1 MTRSDIPAEGMRRRA
16 VLSLPVACIGAG
28 ALVSCSG
35 SPEVPEGWV
44 RKEKGLLSVAVPPQ
58 WQEVTVPEGA
68 QVSSWDWVL
77 QDTPDFNDSATT
89 VRLLG
94 MTEGPEAV
102 IVYPPKDAVE
112 VAETLGTVDLFGQ
125 HDPYYPKA
133 KEIEGG
139 EDEVQR
145 VDVPYGDGAGHDYL
159 LVAKDEKSGLMVVVG
174 LTGSGVTEEIISGIA
189 AGIQVLV
196 PSS

>member
-1 MTRSDIPAEGMRRRA
+1 MTRPDSAAGGVRRRS
-16 VLSLPVACIGAG
+16 VLALPFACLGAG
-28 ALVSCSG
+28 VLASCSG

-58 WQEVTVPEGA
+58 WQEVSIPEGTE
-68 QVSSWDWVL
+68 VSSWDWVL
-77 QDTPDFNDSATT
+77 QDTSDFNDSATT

-94 MTEGPEAV
+94 MSEGPEAV
-102 IVYPPKDAVE
+102 IVYPLSDAVE
-112 VAETLGTVDLFGQ
+112 AAETLGMVNMFCE

-133 KEIEGG
+133 KKIEGG

-159 LVAKDEKSGLMVVVG
+159 LVAKDEQSGLMAVVG

-189 AGIQVLV
+189 AGIQVVV
-196 PSS
+196 PST